1 MHWGIIYFSDECL
14 LLYCLL
20 LFLCGC
26 CVIVHSYLSDG
37 DYSELIGLF
46 VSIVRELCAGVHVCP
61 VEYFNLLAL
70 QIVSM
75 GQCQG
80 SWKRFRSMKLR
91 NYFVEDFVH

>member
-1 MHWGIIYFSDECL
+1 MFIAL
-14 LLYCLL
+14 LCAAFTYAVAAL
-20 LFLCGC
+20 
-26 CVIVHSYLSDG
+26 VIVHSYLSAG

-46 VSIVRELCAGVHVCP
+46 VSTVCELCAGVHVRP

-80 SWKRFRSMKLR
+80 SWKRFRSTKLR
-91 NYFVEDFVH
+91 NYFGEDLVY